1 MLVADFCADD
11 FGSYD
16 KAGCGP
22 ALLTLVPSWSAA
34 VCVPVRDEVALLPG
48 LLDALAEQQGAE
60 AFVLCLL
67 FDGCRDESATL
78 VAERAP
84 DLPFVVVTAE
94 VDRGE
99 PNAGLARRRAM
110 DLGIAGLGED
120 QGHRGAMI
128 VSLDADSLPDR
139 GWLAANA
146 AALAHAD
153 VVAGRV
159 VRASGQP
166 SPTQDRLDAYFD
178 ALFALRRAIDP
189 VPWEAPYTHHCTS
202 GASLAF
208 RVEAYRALGGFEPF
222 RSAEDARLV
231 DRAHR
236 LGLRVRRDA
245 AVRVETSSRREGR
258 ATEGFAEHLRR
269 LDQGETRPLVAH
281 PGDAAWRHERE
292 AAARRAWPSLDLE
305 GDALA
310 RMFGCDPAHV
320 ARVAAEAI
328 NAEAF
333 AMRVVPGR
341 PGGERLVTLD
351 EAEIALDRLCGA
363 EQARSA

>member
-1 MLVADFCADD
+1 M
-11 FGSYD
+11 
-16 KAGCGP
+16 
-22 ALLTLVPSWSAA
+22 LTLVSGRWSAA
-34 VCVPVRDEVALLPG
+34 VCVPVRDEVALLPA
-48 LLDALAEQQGAE
+48 LLDALTGQQGAD
-60 AFVLCLL
+60 AFALCLL
-67 FDGCRDESATL
+67 FDGCRDESAAL

-84 DLPFVVVTAE
+84 GLPFAVVTAE
-94 VDRGE
+94 VERGA

-110 DLGIAGLGED
+110 DLGIAALAD
-120 QGHRGAMI
+120 RGVMI
-128 VSLDADSLPDR
+128 VSLDADTVPDR

-146 AALAHAD
+146 AALVHAD

-159 VRASGQP
+159 ERASGWP
-166 SPTQDRLDAYFD
+166 SPAQDRLDGYLD
-178 ALFALRRAIDP
+178 ALFAFRRAIDP

-208 RVEAYRALGGFEPF
+208 RVEAYRALGGFEPVP
-222 RSAEDARLV
+222 SAEDARLV

-236 LGLRVRRDA
+236 KGLRVRRDA

-269 LDQGETRPLVAH
+269 LDLGETCPLFAH
-281 PGDAAWRHERE
+281 PEDAAWRHERE
-292 AAARRAWPSLDLE
+292 AAARRAWPALDRE
-305 GDALA
+305 RDALA
-310 RMFGCDPAHV
+310 RMLGCDAAHV
-320 ARVAAEAI
+320 DRVAADAI

-363 EQARSA
+363 GQVRSA